1 MRRYIMHRHILI
13 IYKFLSVYS
22 DIAQESNET
31 VVGWWHQF
39 YKNTENN
46 NWNKTY
52 HFRWSILLLV
62 FKLDLCPGKNIKIEK

>member
-1 MRRYIMHRHILI
+1 MHRHILI
-13 IYKFLSVYS
+13 THKFLSVYS

-52 HFRWSILLLV
+52 HFR
-62 FKLDLCPGKNIKIEK
+62 